1 MADASHFRHHERRPV
16 RLPASLRRD
25 DGSLVRALLLDLS
38 LAGAGLEVTDP
49 LTPGTSLLVEVT
61 SPTLWDPLPLRSEV
75 VWFQASSGRQPG
87 RAGVRFSPDNGPHL
101 FALFEVLAAHAF
113 EE

>member
-1 MADASHFRHHERRPV
+1 M

-38 LAGAGLEVTDP
+38 LAGAGLEVADA
-49 LTPGTSLLVEVT
+49 LTPGTTLMIEVT

-75 VWFQASSGRQPG
+75 VWFQAGSSGRQPG
-87 RAGVRFSPDNGPHL
+87 RAGVRFALDNSPHL

>member
-1 MADASHFRHHERRPV
+1 M
-16 RLPASLRRD
+16 
-25 DGSLVRALLLDLS
+25 RALLLDLS
-38 LAGAGLEVTDP
+38 LAGAGLEVADA
-49 LTPGTSLLVEVT
+49 LTPGASLMIEVT

-75 VWFQASSGRQPG
+75 VWFKAGSGRQPG
-87 RAGVRFSPDNGPHL
+87 RAGVRFSPDNSPHL